1 MKTAVMTDSNSGI
14 TPEEGKKI
22 GIYSLPMPVIDR
34 WEIVFLRRKEH
45 YTGRILWRNDF
56 RKECYNITAITRG
69 CNGYVGWH
77 FEGRL

>member
-14 TPEEGKKI
+14 TPEEGKKNWNI
-22 GIYSLPMPVIDR
+22 FSSNAGYHR
-34 WEIVFLRRKEH
+34 GRCFLRRKEH

>member
-1 MKTAVMTDSNSGI
+1 MTDSNSGI

-22 GIYSLPMPVIDR
+22 GIYSLPMPVII
-34 WEIVFLRRKEH
+34 EEMFFTKERTLH
-45 YTGRILWRNDF
+45 RRILWRNDF

>member
-22 GIYSLPMPVIDR
+22 GIYSLPMPVIIEGD
-34 WEIVFLRRKEH
+34 VFYEGKNITQEE
-45 YTGRILWRNDF
+45 YYGAMTSGKNVT
-56 RKECYNITAITRG
+56 NITAITRG